1 MSDQKEST
9 GEKQRTM
16 NGVDES
22 QLEWSGK
29 LPSEVFDRRD
39 FLRNSAAAGF
49 AGTAG
54 ASLLTGEV
62 SAQSEGNG
70 WQKKEPSLK
79 TPWFDEVSPDD
90 VHSEYPRPQMV
101 REDWQN
107 LNGLWEFTSVADLDT
122 ESPPTDQ
129 NLDEEILVP
138 FPVES
143 SLSGIERRTDQD
155 RMWYRRTFSV
165 PNSWLIPTAHPGKG
179 VGNNPNSQ
187 RLRLHFEAVDWDA
200 TVFVNG
206 QEVGSHDGGYDS
218 FALDVTD
225 ALTRKGEQ
233 ELIVGVRDPTD
244 DRGQPIGKQRDNPGG
259 IFYTAS
265 SGIWQTVWMEPVP
278 EASIDQLDMTPDLSA
293 DALDLTVEAS
303 NASSHAVEATAY
315 DGDTEVG
322 SVTGQPNEELHVPVP
337 DPNLWSPD
345 DPFLY
350 DLDVQLIGSKN
361 KNGASAKG
369 KKARGKTVDEVES
382 YFGMRSVGMKEVNGT
397 LRPTLNG
404 EFVFQMAT
412 LDQGFWPDGIYTPP
426 TDEALEFDLV
436 EHKEMGFNTV
446 RKHVK
451 VENNRWF
458 YHADKLGLL
467 VWQDMPSP
475 RLSGGTNE
483 QEFEEELR
491 QMIEEHGNH
500 PSIVMWV
507 PFNEG
512 WGRFDTTR
520 ITSLVDELNP
530 SRLVDGMSGMNIC
543 GCDPGNGDVI
553 DWHLYPGPGA
563 PAPTDERASVLGEYG
578 GLGLAIEGHLWA
590 DDGFSYNDFPDA
602 EALMDEYIQKIQQIQ
617 KLMEAC
623 GLSAAVYTQIS
634 DVEREINGLLTYDRK
649 VLKPALS
656 DDVSRMKEAHETLI
670 SRSRTLQ
677 GNPPEPDE
685 GTAGLDGVGYWPF
698 NQESGDTAPDQA
710 NGYDGT
716 LVNGPTWSD
725 GKSGNA
731 LQFDGTDDYVDTGA
745 SILDVDTDFSVAAWV
760 KLDDKD
766 GFQTVMSQNRDG
778 TSAFFLQY
786 SDADDRLAFSTANTR
801 ALANEPPKTGEW
813 YHMVGV
819 MENYHG
825 QQKLYINGE
834 QVASVRNCIGV
845 PANGNTYIGSANF
858 GGNQVDFLDGK
869 IDQAHVYEKPLTADE
884 VSKLYES
891 GR

>member
-1 MSDQKEST
+1 MSDKRET
-9 GEKQRTM
+9 TDKKQRNLM
-16 NGVDES
+16 NEIDKT
-22 QLEWSGK
+22 QFEWSEK
-29 LPSEVFDRRD
+29 LPGEIFGRRD
-39 FLRNSAAAGF
+39 FLRNSAAAGI
-49 AGTAG
+49 AG
-54 ASLLTGEV
+54 AAGANLLTGAG
-62 SAQSEGNG
+62 SAQQDSS
-70 WQKKEPSLK
+70 WQKENPRLK
-79 TPWFDEVSPDD
+79 TPWFDEVSPDNS
-90 VHSEYPRPQMV
+90 HPEYPRPQMV

-107 LNGLWEFTSVADLDT
+107 LNGLWGFTSVSDLDT
-122 ESPPTDQ
+122 SSPPTGKE
-129 NLDEEILVP
+129 LDEEILVP

-143 SLSGIERRTDQD
+143 SLSGIEQRTDQD

-187 RLRLHFEAVDWDA
+187 RLLLHFEAVDWDA

-206 QEVGSHDGGYDS
+206 QEVGGHDGSYDS
-218 FALDVTD
+218 FTFDVTD
-225 ALTRKGEQ
+225 ALTHKGEQ

-244 DRGQPIGKQRDNPGG
+244 DGGQPLGKQRDNPGG

-265 SGIWQTVWMEPVP
+265 SGIWQSVWMEPVP
-278 EASIDQLDMTPDLSA
+278 KASIERLDMTPDLST
-293 DALDLTVEAS
+293 DELSLTVETS
-303 NASSHAVEATAY
+303 NANDHTVEATAY
-315 DGDTEVG
+315 AGDTEVG
-322 SVTGQPNEELHVPVP
+322 SVTGQPNEELRLPVP

-345 DPFLY
+345 NPFLY
-350 DLDVQLIGSKN
+350 DLNVRLVKSKG
-361 KNGASAKG
+361 NGKSRGKG
-369 KKARGKTVDEVES
+369 KTAGGKTVDEVES
-382 YFGMRSVGMKEVNGT
+382 YFGMRSVGLREVNGT

-412 LDQGFWPDGIYTPP
+412 LDQGYWPDGIYTPP
-426 TDEALEFDLV
+426 TDEALKFDLIK
-436 EHKEMGFNTV
+436 HKEMGFNTV

-475 RLSGGTNE
+475 RLSGGTDE

-500 PSIVMWV
+500 PSVIMWV

-520 ITSLVDELNP
+520 ITSLVDDLDP

-553 DWHLYPGPGA
+553 DWHVYPGPGA
-563 PAPTDERASVLGEYG
+563 PAPTDKRASVLGEYG
-578 GLGLAIEGHLWA
+578 GLGLAVEGHLWA
-590 DDGFSYNDFPDA
+590 DDGFSYNDFPNAD
-602 EALMDEYIQKIQQIQ
+602 ALMDEYVQKISQIQ
-617 KLMEAC
+617 KQMEAC
-623 GLSAAVYTQIS
+623 GLSAAIYTQIS

-649 VLKPALS
+649 VLKPAIS
-656 DDVSRMKEAHETLI
+656 NDVSRMKEVHENLI
-670 SRSRTLQ
+670 RRSRNLEAS
-677 GNPPEPDE
+677 PPEPDE
-685 GTAGLDGVGYWPF
+685 GTPGLEGVGYWPF

-710 NGYDGT
+710 NGYNGT
-716 LVNGPTWSD
+716 LVNGPTWTD

-731 LQFDGTDDYVDTGA
+731 LQFDGNDDYVDTGA

-760 KLDDKD
+760 KLNDKN

-786 SDADDRLAFSTANTR
+786 SAADNRLSFSTANTR
-801 ALANEPPKTGEW
+801 ALADEPPETGKW

-834 QVASVRNCIGV
+834 QVASVRSCIGI
-845 PANGNTYIGSANF
+845 PADGNTYIGRANF
-858 GGNQVDFLDGK
+858 GGDQVDFWNGK
-869 IDQAHVYEKPLTADE
+869 IDQAHVYEKPLTAEE
-884 VSKLYES
+884 VSDLYES
-891 GR
+891 SR